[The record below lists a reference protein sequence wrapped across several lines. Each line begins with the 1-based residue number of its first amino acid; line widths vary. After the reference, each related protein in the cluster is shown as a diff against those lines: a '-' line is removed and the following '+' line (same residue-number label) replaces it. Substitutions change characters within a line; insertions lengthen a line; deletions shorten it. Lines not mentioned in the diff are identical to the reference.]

1 VKRPLFRPLRLT
13 VVFFRWS
20 VVQTAVDELRLE
32 PQCSTIASL
41 LLPVANR
48 EKRPTGSR
56 KQIEFPRN
64 ITFKAVLRPYFTE
77 SRRNF
82 REECLLRSS
91 GGLRLCCVCVCASQ
105 SLSLILSVSVSVS
118 VCRCRTDNM
127 EITVL
132 GIQDRDAT
140 PTLEKR
146 QEKRHGTER
155 NIYLGALLKSNLR
168 LNFVLASSE
177 WQKSMFRIRM
187 WSYEIVSSCHCETR
201 AIW

>member
-1 VKRPLFRPLRLT
+1 
-13 VVFFRWS
+13 
-20 VVQTAVDELRLE
+20 
-32 PQCSTIASL
+32 
-41 LLPVANR
+41 
-48 EKRPTGSR
+48 
-56 KQIEFPRN
+56 
-64 ITFKAVLRPYFTE
+64 
-77 SRRNF
+77 
-82 REECLLRSS
+82 
-91 GGLRLCCVCVCASQ
+91 
-105 SLSLILSVSVSVS
+105 
-118 VCRCRTDNM
+118 M

-146 QEKRHGTER
+146 QEKRHGTGR

>member
-1 VKRPLFRPLRLT
+1 MKRPLFRPLRLT

-41 LLPVANR
+41 LLPVANG

-105 SLSLILSVSVSVS
+105 PLSLILSVSVSVS
-118 VCRCRTDNM
+118 VSVCRFVGVVP
-127 EITVL
+127 IIWKSPFWAYKTVTPPRL
-132 GIQDRDAT
+132 LRRDKRNGTAQD
-140 PTLEKR
+140 
-146 QEKRHGTER
+146 GTFTSE
-155 NIYLGALLKSNLR
+155 LC
-168 LNFVLASSE
+168 SSL
-177 WQKSMFRIRM
+177 
-187 WSYEIVSSCHCETR
+187 T
-201 AIW
+201 

>member
-1 VKRPLFRPLRLT
+1 
-13 VVFFRWS
+13 
-20 VVQTAVDELRLE
+20 
-32 PQCSTIASL
+32 
-41 LLPVANR
+41 
-48 EKRPTGSR
+48 
-56 KQIEFPRN
+56 
-64 ITFKAVLRPYFTE
+64 
-77 SRRNF
+77 
-82 REECLLRSS
+82 
-91 GGLRLCCVCVCASQ
+91 
-105 SLSLILSVSVSVS
+105 
-118 VCRCRTDNM
+118 M

-146 QEKRHGTER
+146 QEKRHGTGR

-201 AIW
+201 AICQGGQLTSFGRTKVSYAVSIIIGISISAGPISDILSLVCGFNHTLTVQQRTHPGRNWTRVYAGFWNVIDHVSVWGKMKPEDFHRRARLLVKR